1 MTLHSLISQLDLL
14 PHPEGGWYK
23 ETFRSADIIDVAG
36 LPDRFPAARSAATG
50 IYFLLTSENFS
61 AFHRIKSDE
70 GWHFY
75 AGEGLRI
82 YDLSPDG
89 ELTVHKLGPAL
100 AEGEVFQS
108 WVPAGHWFGSRV
120 ETKGGWAL
128 AGCTVAPGFDFA
140 DFEMAKRA
148 ALLEE
153 FPQHAVIIEELT
165 REE

>member
-1 MTLHSLISQLDLL
+1 MDLPSVISRLNLL

-23 ETFRSADIIDVAG
+23 EMYRSTDTIELAG

-82 YDLSPDG
+82 YDLSPGG
-89 ELTVHKLGPAL
+89 ELTVHKLGTDISA
-100 AEGEVFQS
+100 GEVFQS

-120 ETKGGWAL
+120 EKEGAWAL

-140 DFEMAKRA
+140 DFEMARRA
-148 ALLEE
+148 ELLETY
-153 FPQHAVIIEELT
+153 PQHAMIIEELT